1 MNIPLAAGMIS
12 TGLFVSTGLMLVWYL
27 RYRPTRR
34 RVRQPRLGSD
44 RTLINPRS
52 TLTEQELAA

>member
-1 MNIPLAAGMIS
+1 VNIPLAAGTIS
-12 TGLFVSTGLMLVWYL
+12 TGHLVATGLMLVWYL

-34 RVRQPRLGSD
+34 RVRQPRLGSV